1 MPHDKNYYTGKADPG
16 YEYVMGKGYIPKDR
30 IPGLDPEHGPI
41 PQRGPSDIP
50 HTPHGASAPTAMG
63 AGAKAAGKAAAT
75 GEVETISAKA
85 LEALKGAGKGAGKA
99 SKWLKWGGGLAWGF
113 MVLDL
118 LDQLHEMTLGEKQK
132 TTDEKFA
139 DEQLGRGIRGAVV
152 GEYGDKADEAMNMRA
167 LEKANFTGAFSDA
180 TSGMADAGLAS
191 LIMGRENQLRQ
202 MAIPDKPSVL
212 DLLAR
217 G

>member
-30 IPGLDPEHGPI
+30 IPGLDPDHGPI

-50 HTPHGASAPTAMG
+50 HTPRGSSAPTAMG
-63 AGAKAAGKAAAT
+63 AGAKAAGKAGVAA
-75 GEVETISAKA
+75 GAESLAA
-85 LEALKGAGKGAGKA
+85 EAGAVGKVAGKVGKA

-139 DEQLGRGIRGAVV
+139 DEQLGRSIRGGVV
-152 GEYGDKADEAMNMRA
+152 GEYGDRAEEALNMKA
-167 LEKANFTGAFSDA
+167 LEKANFTGSFSDA
-180 TSGMADAGLAS
+180 MSGVAEGDLAS

-202 MAIPDKPSVL
+202 MSIPDKPSVL